1 MVLKPLEFSDALSD
15 SPWFRQNLHE
25 HEQALDETAK
35 SIKQIADHCRKLISS
50 MRKVCQSQKSF
61 ATLLTEFKL
70 ATVGNTQTDDE
81 RAMANSVK
89 EFGLMLLRIEEHRA
103 RILADAETHYL
114 DPLKELV
121 ENINTVLHESKRKY
135 EKESQRFYSSL
146 EKHLHLST
154 AKKTD
159 FREADTQLG
168 QQQQAFCQAS
178 LQYVSEVQSIQET
191 LKFAFVE
198 TLTTFLTHWMTF
210 YKIGNDANEKFRPQ
224 LMSVQQKV
232 QNAKQSFEATQA
244 EANMLKQKMLTSHM
258 KTAVFPSG
266 SSSDGSSSLSTGN
279 IKQGY
284 IYMQEKSKI
293 PTKLSRDV
301 LSRPWTKYYC
311 VFSKETRIFTMIPV
325 NSSAKTDMKG
335 ALEQSVSFKLKSC
348 IRRASDSIDKRFC
361 FDLVAEE
368 RPDVMTFQALSE
380 EDRRQ
385 WIDTMDGKEPVYSP
399 GAGPPS
405 ANSFDTMLDDT
416 GFEFVRIC
424 LKAIE
429 EKGLKEQGLYRNCGV
444 TSKVQRLMQLALD
457 KKKGALERL
466 NLNDDSEWETKTI
479 SSAVKTFLRNLPEPL
494 MTFELHNLFINAAKL
509 DDGQQ
514 RVNHIHYYVY
524 KLPES
529 HRKMLEII
537 IRHLRVVADNCG
549 DNLMTVGNLGVCFGP
564 TLLRPQEET
573 MAAIMDIKFCNV
585 VVEVLISN
593 CATIFSSPSTMNI
606 GLPCPPKPAHNILVT
621 NGSETADQS
630 KVSPK
635 PMRNNERNI
644 DDALSTTTATARMV
658 QTIMPNTPSTPSLDS
673 SSPQSLVRQRQP
685 PPPPKGAQL
694 YEKVPFESKSSDDLT
709 ASSGGS
715 SNIYPNLSVNQS
727 SRFTTPRILD
737 GAISSSRSGTGSDDM
752 ITPAANPVNTITR
765 SKFSAT
771 YAPPYNPQACD
782 NVHANL
788 SSHAQSSSGLSNN
801 GGTTRTAPNPP
812 TFSTMQ
818 PLHTSRIPPQYSSL
832 INPEVQYQP
841 SRRVKTL
848 YSCVA
853 GHETELSFEPGQI
866 ITNVYESKEEGW
878 LVGTLNG
885 KTGLIPANYVE
896 PLPGPQ

>member
-1 MVLKPLEFSDALSD
+1 
-15 SPWFRQNLHE
+15 
-25 HEQALDETAK
+25 
-35 SIKQIADHCRKLISS
+35 
-50 MRKVCQSQKSF
+50 MRKVCQSQRGF
-61 ATLLTEFKL
+61 ASLLVDFKL
-70 ATVGNTQTDDE
+70 STVGTTQTDDE
-81 RAMANSVK
+81 RAIASSVK
-89 EFGLMLLRIEEHRA
+89 DFGNLLLRIEDARA
-103 RILADAETHYL
+103 SILTDAETHYL
-114 DPLKELV
+114 NPLKGLV
-121 ENINTVLHESKRKY
+121 DNINTALHESKRRY
-135 EKESQRFYSSL
+135 DKESTRFYSSL

-154 AKKTD
+154 ARKTD
-159 FREADTQLG
+159 FREADAQLG
-168 QQQQAFCQAS
+168 HQQKTFCQAS
-178 LQYVSEVQSIQET
+178 LQYVSEIQSIQEH

-198 TLTTFLTHWMTF
+198 TLSTFLSHWMTF
-210 YKIGNDANEKFRPQ
+210 YKIGSDLNEKFRPQ
-224 LMSVQQKV
+224 LSGVQQKV
-232 QNAKQSFEATQA
+232 QKAKESYEATQA
-244 EANMLKQKMLTSHM
+244 EANSLRQKMLATHM
-258 KTAVFPSG
+258 KTAVFPSD
-266 SSSDGSSSLSTGN
+266 STDGSSTHSTGT

-385 WIDTMDGKEPVYSP
+385 WLDTMDGKEPVYSP

-416 GFEFVRIC
+416 GFEFIRIC

-429 EKGLKEQGLYRNCGV
+429 DKGIKEQGLYRNCGV
-444 TSKVQRLMQLALD
+444 NSKVQRLMQLALD
-457 KKKGALERL
+457 KKKGTLEKL
-466 NLNDDSEWETKTI
+466 NLQDDSEWETKTI

-494 MTFELHNLFINAAKL
+494 MTFELHNLFINASKL
-509 DDGQQ
+509 DDIQQ

-524 KLPES
+524 KLPEI

-537 IRHLRVVADNCG
+537 IRHLRVVADNCSE
-549 DNLMTVGNLGVCFGP
+549 NLMTIGNLGVCFGP

-585 VVEVLISN
+585 VVEVLIGN
-593 CATIFSSPSTMNI
+593 CQTIFNTSPPVHI
-606 GLPCPPKPAHNILVT
+606 GLPCPPKPAHNLINT
-621 NGSETADQS
+621 SNGSESSPTKPHLSHAHVMASSTNSSPATNQDTSSSNMVLSRVKLFGANASSGSSYNQP
-630 KVSPK
+630 VSP
-635 PMRNNERNI
+635 
-644 DDALSTTTATARMV
+644 TAHPA
-658 QTIMPNTPSTPSLDS
+658 SGS
-673 SSPQSLVRQRQP
+673 SSPAASNVAMVRQRQP
-685 PPPPKGAQL
+685 PPPPKISTQSDKA
-694 YEKVPFESKSSDDLT
+694 PFESRSSDDLSAS
-709 ASSGGS
+709 ASSASG
-715 SNIYPNLSVNQS
+715 IYPALPAANN
-727 SRFTTPRILD
+727 RYTAPRILD
-737 GAISSSRSGTGSDDM
+737 GSTIGTMRTASGSDDR
-752 ITPAANPVNTITR
+752 IGQGSYLSYGSNTTGYSSGSGGTLTR
-765 SKFSAT
+765 NKYSAT

-788 SSHAQSSSGLSNN
+788 TSHSQQPSTSSSSGGASTVN
-801 GGTTRTAPNPP
+801 GSEPSVPSRTAPNPP
-812 TFSTMQ
+812 ASLNTLPM
-818 PLHTSRIPPQYSSL
+818 LHTSRMPPQYSSL
-832 INPEVQYQP
+832 INPEVQCQP

-848 YSCVA
+848 YSCQA
-853 GHETELSFEPGQI
+853 GHATELSFEPGQI

-896 PLPGPQ
+896 PLPGPM